1 MDGIAQDDG
10 GAFMPAGIGKVYR
23 DFRTLGSANIVVT
36 RSADV
41 VLISSGPP
49 A

>member
-23 DFRTLGSANIVVT
+23 RTLGSANIVVT